1 MSVSVTGL
9 TKKFGEQIAVDS
21 ISFDASPGEVLGFLG
36 PNGAGKSTTMKMLTT
51 YLPAT
56 SGNATVCGFDIH
68 SQSMQIRKKIGY
80 LPENNPLYLEM
91 YIPEYLKMV
100 CRLHKIRKNM
110 AARIN
115 EIMGVTGLDREKF
128 KKIGQLSKGFKQR
141 VGLAQAIIHDPEV
154 LILDEPTSGLDPNQL
169 TEIRE
174 LIRNLGKDKTVILST
189 HIMQEVQA
197 VCDRVII
204 INNGKLVANDLIE
217 NLRNSMEGERVIR
230 IEYKNEA
237 NTKELTNLNGVN
249 KVEGSGH
256 LFNIY
261 TDKGMDIRELLFN
274 QAVDTDNAI
283 LSMST
288 ELRDLE
294 DVFRSLTSKSGAG

>member
-9 TKKFGEQIAVDS
+9 TKKFGEQFAVDS

-56 SGNATVCGFDIH
+56 SGNATICGFDIH
-68 SQSMQIRKKIGY
+68 SQSMEIRKRIGY
-80 LPENNPLYLEM
+80 LPENNPLYHEM

-100 CRLHKIRKNM
+100 CRLHKIRKNTTS
-110 AARIN
+110 RIK
-115 EIMGVTGLDREKF
+115 EIMGITGLDREKF
-128 KKIGQLSKGFKQR
+128 KKIGQLSKGYKQR
-141 VGLAQAIIHDPEV
+141 VGFAQAIIHDPEV

-169 TEIRE
+169 SEIRD
-174 LIRNLGKDKTVILST
+174 LIKTFGKEKTVILST

-204 INNGKLVANDLIE
+204 INKGKLVANDRIE
-217 NLRNSMEGERVIR
+217 NLRSSMEGESVIR
-230 IEYKNEA
+230 IEYKNEVS
-237 NTKELTNLNGVN
+237 TGELTILNGVN
-249 KVEGSGH
+249 KVEGSGKD
-256 LFNIY
+256 FNIY
-261 TDKGMDIRELLFN
+261 ADKGMDIRELLFN
-274 QAVDTDNAI
+274 QAVESNNAI

-294 DVFRSLTSKSGAG
+294 DIFRTLTSKSGAD